1 MNKNFLVVLALG
13 GVALG
18 SLTYNYV
25 QMCQKETLEKQF
37 RITHFASEEYQKIIV
52 RMLQVLTPEQMMRI
66 AEETT
71 EQLQFMEIIINEKL
85 T

>member
-1 MNKNFLVVLALG
+1 MNKNFLTVLALG

-25 QMCQKETLEKQF
+25 QMCQKEALEKQF
-37 RITHFASEEYQKIIV
+37 GVAQFALQEYKKIIM
-52 RMLQVLTPEQMMRI
+52 RMLQVLTPEQTMRI
-66 AEETT
+66 SEETK
-71 EQLQFMEIIINEKL
+71 EQLQFVKIIINEKL

>member
-1 MNKNFLVVLALG
+1 MNKNFLAVLALG

-25 QMCQKETLEKQF
+25 LLSRNEVLEKQF
-37 RITHFASEEYQKIIV
+37 GVAQFASMEYQKIIM
-52 RMLQVLTPEQMMRI
+52 RMLQVLTPEQMMRV

>member
-1 MNKNFLVVLALG
+1 MNKNLLAVLALG

-37 RITHFASEEYQKIIV
+37 GVAKFASQEYQKIIV
-52 RMLQVLTPEQMMRI
+52 RMLKAMTPEQMMRI

-71 EQLQFMEIIINEKL
+71 EQLKFMEIIINENL